1 MLRPYQKDA
10 ADFLSKTKR
19 SILCMPMGMGKS
31 LTTLTT
37 LDNLALSEDIFP
49 ALVLAPLRV
58 AESTWPGEVIKWP
71 HLKHLRISVIT
82 GKPDAR
88 KKALESDA
96 DIYVTNYENLPWLRK
111 TLNKRWPFKIII
123 SDESTKLKGFRTRQ
137 GSVRAKA
144 LGVYAHR
151 SSRFIGLT
159 GTIAPNGLQDL
170 WGQLWFVDRGKRLG
184 DSYTAFT
191 ERWFRSVRVGDSEF
205 ATRLEPYAWSQD
217 EIESRIK
224 DVVYALDVA
233 DHFDI
238 AKPIVGV
245 IEVNLPKAAMN
256 VYLDMQEKMFLELT
270 SGEEIEA
277 VNAASKTQKCL
288 QIASGFIYTEEGYE
302 VLHDAKLDAL
312 ESVIEE
318 ANGMPVLVAYNFKAD
333 LERLLKRFPK
343 GKAIGKDPK
352 TIDDWNAGK
361 IPIMF
366 VHPKSAG
373 HGLNLQYGSNI
384 LCFYGIDWNLEERLQ
399 VIERIG
405 PVRQAQAGLNRPVF
419 IYYILAKG
427 TIDKVVMERVD
438 NKKTIL
444 EALMEA
450 LK

>member
-10 ADFLSKTKR
+10 ANFLTTVPR
-19 SILCMPMGMGKS
+19 SLLCMPMGMGKS

-37 LDNLALSEDIFP
+37 LDNLSISEDIFP

-71 HLKHLRISVIT
+71 HLSHMKISVIT
-82 GKPDAR
+82 GKPAQR
-88 KKALESDA
+88 EAALAAKA
-96 DIYVTNYENLPWLRK
+96 DIYVTNYENLPWLTK
-111 TLNKRWPFKIII
+111 MLGKKWPFKIVV

-137 GSVRAKA
+137 GSIRAKA
-144 LGVYAHR
+144 LGKYAHR
-151 SSRFIGLT
+151 SKRFVGLT

-170 WGQLWFVDRGKRLG
+170 WGQMWFVDRGQRLG
-184 DSYTAFT
+184 SSYTAFQ
-191 ERWFRSVRVGDSEF
+191 ERWFRSVRVGNDEY
-205 ATRLEPYAWSQD
+205 ATKLEPYPWAQE

-238 AKPIVGV
+238 AKPIIGI
-245 IEVNLPKAAMN
+245 IEVDLPKK
-256 VYLDMQEKMFLELT
+256 VRSLYQDMQDKMFLELQ
-270 SGEEIEA
+270 SGAEIEA

-288 QIASGFIYTEEGYE
+288 QIASGFIYTENSYE
-302 VLHDAKLDAL
+302 ELHDAKLDAL
-312 ESVIEE
+312 ESIIEE

-352 TIDDWNAGK
+352 TIEDWNAGK

-405 PVRQAQAGLNRPVF
+405 PVRQAQAGLDRPVF
-419 IYYILAKG
+419 IYYIIAKQ
-427 TIDKVVMERVD
+427 TIDKIVMERVD
-438 NKKTIL
+438 SKKSIL

>member
-10 ADFLSKTKR
+10 ANFLSTTPR
-19 SILCMPMGMGKS
+19 SILSMPMGMGKS

-37 LDNLALSEDIFP
+37 LDNLSVSEDVFP

-58 AESTWPGEVIKWP
+58 AEATWPGEVIKWQ
-71 HLKHLRISVIT
+71 HLSHLRMSVIT
-82 GKPDAR
+82 GKPEQR
-88 KKALESDA
+88 KAALTAEA
-96 DIYVTNYENLPWLRK
+96 DIYVTNYENLPWLSK
-111 TLNKRWPFKIII
+111 TLGKKWPFKIII
-123 SDESTKLKGFRTRQ
+123 ADESTKLKGFRTRQ

-144 LGVYAHR
+144 LGQYAHR
-151 SSRFIGLT
+151 SKRFVGLT

-170 WGQLWFVDRGKRLG
+170 WGQMWFVDKGERLG
-184 DSYTAFT
+184 FSYTAFQD
-191 ERWFRSVRVGDSEF
+191 RWFRNVRVGDSEY
-205 ATRLEPYAWSQD
+205 ATKLEPYEWTQK
-217 EIESRIK
+217 EIEGRIK

-238 AKPIVGV
+238 DKPIIGV
-245 IEVNLPKAAMN
+245 IEVELPNKAKAL
-256 VYLDMQEKMFLELT
+256 YKDMQDLMFLELQ
-270 SGEEIEA
+270 SGTEVEA

-288 QIASGFIYTEEGYE
+288 QIASGFIYTENGYE

-352 TIDDWNAGK
+352 TIEDWNAGK
-361 IPIMF
+361 MPIMF

-405 PVRQAQAGLNRPVF
+405 PVRQAQAGLKRPVY
-419 IYYILAKG
+419 IYYIIAKQ

-438 NKKTIL
+438 AKKTVL